1 VNCAEARDLA
11 PELALGVLSGAERA
25 EVLLHV
31 NGCARCQ
38 ALVVELTEVVDALV
52 TVGPEAE
59 PSRGF
64 EQRVLTEIA
73 LPRRRNRRRLFSAIA
88 VAAAVAAILSI
99 TIVRIVESDTGAGTP
114 SAAPVAA
121 TMVGGQNGAH
131 AGWVSVAD
139 RHAVTVAVDY
149 GIPAGTYHVEVKP
162 EQGSPFSLGPM
173 QIDNGGRGF
182 WTGTSNVPITG
193 GSTIE
198 LVGADGQTACH
209 GTLST
214 TQ

>member
-38 ALVVELTEVVDALV
+38 ALVVEFSEVVDALV

-64 EQRVLTEIA
+64 EARVMGEIGS
-73 LPRRRNRRRLFSAIA
+73 PRKQSRRKLVAAVA

-99 TIVRIVESDTGAGTP
+99 TVVRIVESNESNSNG
-114 SAAPVAA
+114 APVAA
-121 TMVGGQNGAH
+121 KMVDSGSGAS
-131 AGWVSVAD
+131 AGWLSVAD
-139 RHAVTVAVDY
+139 GHAVTVAVDY
-149 GIPAGTYHVEVKP
+149 GVPAGTYHVQVTP
-162 EQGSPFSLGPM
+162 EQGSSYSVGAM
-173 QIDNGGRGF
+173 QIDDGGRGF
-182 WTGTSNVPITG
+182 WTGNSDVPIAEG
-193 GSTIE
+193 DTIA
-198 LVGADGQTACH
+198 LVASNGQAVCH
-209 GTLST
+209 GTIGSA
-214 TQ
+214 Q